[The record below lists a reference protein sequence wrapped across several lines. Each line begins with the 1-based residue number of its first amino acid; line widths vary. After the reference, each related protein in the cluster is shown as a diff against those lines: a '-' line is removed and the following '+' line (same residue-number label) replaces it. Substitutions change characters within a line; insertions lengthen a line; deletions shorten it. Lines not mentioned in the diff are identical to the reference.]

1 MSDQS
6 ENLKLAAEI
15 IEGVALGDAFGES
28 YSYYAYDVRNRARED
43 LLLGTWR
50 FTDDTIMSLG
60 VLECLARFREVNQD
74 VLAWIF
80 SKRFSQDPERGYG
93 KMARRLLKAIAN
105 GGSWQELSQEAF
117 QGGSMG
123 NGAAMRATPIGVW
136 FKDDLTELLKQAKL
150 SAQITHWHHEGQMGA
165 VAVAL
170 ATAGAIQTKLDTA
183 DEARK
188 VIHQY
193 LETYL
198 EDSEVKLL
206 ALRAFEMADASM
218 VDAARELGAGQLIL
232 AQDTVPFAIW
242 CALKNLDDYQEA
254 ILCGVEANGDCD
266 TVAAITG
273 GIVTARLGKAGLPEK
288 WLKHREPLVYQLA

>member
-15 IEGVALGDAFGES
+15 LEGVALGDAFGES
-28 YSYYAYDVRNRARED
+28 YSYYAYDVRARAKDE
-43 LLLGTWR
+43 LISGMWR
-50 FTDDTIMSLG
+50 YTDDTIMTLG
-60 VLECLARFREVNQD
+60 VIECLARFQAINQD

-80 SKRFSQDPERGYG
+80 SKRFNQDPERGYG
-93 KMARRLLKAIAN
+93 KMARRILKAIAA
-105 GGSWQELSQEAF
+105 GESWQEQSEHAF

-136 FKDDLTELLKQAKL
+136 YRDDLPELVKQAKL
-150 SAQITHWHHEGQMGA
+150 SAQVTHWHHEGQMGA

-170 ATAGAIQTKLDTA
+170 ATAGAMQTKGETPDK
-183 DEARK
+183 ARE
-188 VIHQY
+188 VIKQY

-206 ALRAFEMADASM
+206 ALRAFEMLDASTT
-218 VDAARELGAGQLIL
+218 DAAKELGAGQLIL

-242 CALKNLDDYQEA
+242 CALKNLDDYQES
-254 ILCGVEANGDCD
+254 ILCAVEANGDCD

-273 GIVTARLGKAGLPEK
+273 GIVTARIGKKGLPTN
-288 WLKHREPLVYQLA
+288 WLKHREPLVFQLA